1 MMPALYRAATM
12 TVADY
17 DPSVV
22 IDAVNA
28 LQPLGKEGA
37 MEAIASCLTDQRHT
51 AYPAGLLWVLR
62 VLFDLPPSQ
71 RFPSVNI
78 GTPDIPAPVDPD
90 TLPRFPIVIVND
102 IPFLVVRGYV
112 LRGLPEPVEAHIR
125 YFGDHGVVR
134 DRLLVP
140 PASLD
145 AIEGEFLRVWH
156 AAYGDAH
163 TGHVLKTIRQQIAR
177 LGRDTR

>member
-1 MMPALYRAATM
+1 MAALGRAATM
-12 TVADY
+12 TVGDY
-17 DPSVV
+17 NPSLV

-37 MEAIASCLTDQRHT
+37 LKAITSCLTGQRDP

-62 VLFDLPPSQ
+62 VLFNLSPSQ
-71 RFPSVNI
+71 GFPPVNI
-78 GTPDIPAPVDPD
+78 GTPDIPPPVDPE

-102 IPFLVVRGYV
+102 IPFLVVRGHV

-125 YFGDHGVVR
+125 YFLDHGVVR

-140 PASLD
+140 PATLD

-156 AAYGDAH
+156 AAYGSAYAE
-163 TGHVLKTIRQQIAR
+163 HVLKTIRQQIAH
-177 LGRDTR
+177 LGRGTR